1 MDFTEIFKNRRSV
14 NHFDP
19 DKDVSPELLKK
30 AMELGATSPS
40 SFNLQPWRIIEVR
53 DPEKKARLRKLA
65 WDQPKVTEAPVV
77 LIFLAD
83 MEGWKAETPV
93 FEKNFEEFK
102 KAGIMKEE
110 QREWLGNACKNLYG
124 LSDARSLAFAC
135 KNTGF
140 FAGTFMIAAKS
151 LGLDTHPMDG
161 FDLEGVIKEF
171 KIPENYWVPL
181 IMSVGYFK
189 EGSPQPP
196 YKWRKSYEEIVVDF

>member
-1 MDFTEIFKNRRSV
+1 MEFSELVKQRRSV
-14 NHFDP
+14 NFFDP
-19 DKDVSPELLKK
+19 DKDVSPELLKQ
-30 AMELGATSPS
+30 AVELAANSPS
-40 SFNLQPWRIIEVR
+40 SFNLQPWSIIEIR
-53 DPEKKARLRKLA
+53 DASKKEKLRKLA
-65 WDQPKVTEAPVV
+65 WDQPKITDAPVV

-83 MEGWKAETPV
+83 MEGWNASSHV

-110 QREWLGNACKNLYG
+110 QREWLAGSCRNLYG
-124 LSDARSLAFAC
+124 ISDARSLAFAC

-140 FAGTFMIAAKS
+140 FTGIFMLAAKS

-161 FDLEGVIKEF
+161 FDLDGVIKEF

-189 EGSPQPP
+189 EGSPMPP
-196 YKWRKSYEEIVVDF
+196 YKWRKKYEDIMVRF